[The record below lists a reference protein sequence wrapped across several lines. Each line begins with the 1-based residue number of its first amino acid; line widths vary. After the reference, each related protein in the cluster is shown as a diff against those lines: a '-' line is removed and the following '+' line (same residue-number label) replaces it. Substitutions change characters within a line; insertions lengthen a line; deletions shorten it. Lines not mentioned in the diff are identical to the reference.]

1 MNTIWTHEEAKN
13 SFDSLMEEALA
24 HHAQIIE
31 LKNQQKVI
39 VISLEDYKK
48 NLKPKNTLGSVDV
61 LYKKLIYIFQL
72 DILKFDFF
80 NCNSGMEYRY
90 LKAMT
95 GISSSESHHL
105 LTAWR

>member
-39 VISLEDYKK
+39 VLSLEDYKN
-48 NLKPKNTLGSVDV
+48 NLKPKNTLV
-61 LYKKLIYIFQL
+61 
-72 DILKFDFF
+72 DFF
-80 NCNSGMEYRY
+80 KKSPLYDLPLDLERD
-90 LKAMT
+90 KDT
-95 GISSSESHHL
+95 GRTIEL
-105 LTAWR
+105 

>member
-13 SFDSLMEEALA
+13 NFDSLMEEALA

-48 NLKPKNTLGSVDV
+48 SLEPKNTLV
-61 LYKKLIYIFQL
+61 
-72 DILKFDFF
+72 DFF
-80 NCNSGMEYRY
+80 KKSPLYDLPLDLERNKD
-90 LKAMT
+90 KAD
-95 GISSSESHHL
+95 L
-105 LTAWR
+105 R

>member
-13 SFDSLMEEALA
+13 NFDSLMEEALA

-48 NLKPKNTLGSVDV
+48 SLEPKNTLV
-61 LYKKLIYIFQL
+61 
-72 DILKFDFF
+72 DFF
-80 NCNSGMEYRY
+80 KKSPLYDLPLN
-90 LKAMT
+90 LKCDKN
-95 GISSSESHHL
+95 
-105 LTAWR
+105 TAVL